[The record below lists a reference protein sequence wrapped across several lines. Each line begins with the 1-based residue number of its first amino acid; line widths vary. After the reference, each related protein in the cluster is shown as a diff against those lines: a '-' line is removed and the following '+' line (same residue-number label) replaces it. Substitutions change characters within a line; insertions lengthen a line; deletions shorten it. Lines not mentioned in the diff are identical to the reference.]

1 MHKGHKFAIQGS
13 GCINAD
19 IIIFKISHYPKNGQ
33 ILTGGKRMTFLK
45 ANKIY
50 FQFQSVADELK
61 KICLLQAVVNLLSIA
76 VKAVSHLSLVA
87 IPHFIIAF
95 SNGGFHSLS
104 SGR

>member
-50 FQFQSVADELK
+50 FQFQSVADEFK
-61 KICLLQAVVNLLSIA
+61 KNMSIA
-76 VKAVSHLSLVA
+76 GSGKSSIHCSEGCFTFVSCYSPLHNCIFQWRIS
-87 IPHFIIAF
+87 
-95 SNGGFHSLS
+95 
-104 SGR
+104 